1 MIKGLAMTGSQLGRR
16 RFLGTAAGAALAAAP
31 AMPFAASDS
40 PAVRRPRG
48 PAGPAATFRWMGT
61 SGWRIDIGATT
72 LLVDP
77 YLSRFPTGLSDPP
90 FNPATKLTVD
100 TSRIADHPGTPQAIL
115 VTHAHWDHFSDVPHI
130 AARSGARVFGTLTA
144 YHLGLAYG
152 LPTSQLSPVKGG
164 ELLDF
169 GDCTVEVVASLHS
182 RNVGYSMAFP
192 GVRTAVPTRPETIA
206 DLPEGDT
213 LAFQVSVR
221 DGPSV
226 FFMGASDF
234 VERNLAGLAP
244 DVAMIAVPA
253 TDVTHAYVPRL
264 LAALD
269 RPATVVPVHW
279 DNFEAELR
287 NPPTTTPTDQ
297 DRLDLFLAA
306 VRKAAPRTRILLPE
320 YLEPYTFT

>member
-1 MIKGLAMTGSQLGRR
+1 MTGSQLGRR
-16 RFLGTAAGAALAAAP
+16 RFLGTAAYAALATAP
-31 AMPFAASDS
+31 AIPFAASDA
-40 PAVRRPRG
+40 PAAPRGGG
-48 PAGPAATFRWMGT
+48 PAGSAVTFRWLGT
-61 SGWRIDIGATT
+61 SGWRIDIGGTT

-77 YLSRFPTGLSDPP
+77 YLSRFTTGLFDPP

-100 TSRIADHPGTPQAIL
+100 TSRIADHPGIPQTIL
-115 VTHAHWDHFSDVPHI
+115 VTHTHWDHFNDVPHI

-152 LPTSQLSPVKGG
+152 LPTSQLSPLKGG

-169 GDCTVEVVASLHS
+169 GDYTVDVVASLHS
-182 RNVGYSMAFP
+182 RNVSYSMAFP
-192 GVRTAVPTRPETIA
+192 GVRLAVPTRPETIA
-206 DLPEGDT
+206 ELPEGDT
-213 LAFQVSVR
+213 LAYQVSVR
-221 DGPSV
+221 GGPSV

-253 TDVTHAYVPRL
+253 TDVAHAYVPRL

-269 RPATVVPVHW
+269 WPATVVPVHW
-279 DNFEAELR
+279 DHFEVELR

-306 VRKAAPRTRILLPE
+306 VGKAAPRTRILLPE